1 MFLSL
6 FEICCF
12 LFEIKTL
19 FLRMPNN
26 QRLGNTYRLE
36 SYRITLIHTFGM
48 MLIIINNP
56 EGYQLM

>member
-26 QRLGNTYRLE
+26 QRLANTCRLE
-36 SYRITLIHTFGM
+36 SYRITVIHTFGM